1 MTFRKEAIIYLAE
14 FLASL
19 SFTILASFYPGI
31 AESKGIPI
39 SLIGFIL
46 SLDPIVGLPTSILVG
61 KAMTCVSR
69 KKILIVG
76 LVFGALGTFFLG
88 MVELFEGTNA
98 IIVSFASRIFAGF
111 GAGCSMTASSSI
123 LVQEYPNE
131 VDRVISYFEAA
142 SGLGLLFGPLFG
154 SLLNLYRISVTFSAF
169 ALFFIAFALF
179 TYKYLDVN
187 EQIVEN
193 ASSLPLKIIVTKPVL
208 FI

>member
-1 MTFRKEAIIYLAE
+1 MTYKKEAILYLAE

-46 SLDPIVGLPTSILVG
+46 SLDPIIGLPTSILVG
-61 KAMTCVSR
+61 KAMTFISR

-76 LVFGALGTFFLG
+76 LVFGGLGTFLLG
-88 MVELFEGTNA
+88 MIDLFEGTNA
-98 IIVSFASRIFAGF
+98 ILVSLASRVLAGF

-142 SGLGLLFGPLFG
+142 SGLGLLLGPIFG

-169 ALFFIAFALF
+169 ALFFIAFAMF
-179 TYKYLDVN
+179 TYKNLDVH
-187 EQIVEN
+187 EQGIDNV
-193 ASSLPLKIIVTKPVL
+193 SSLPLKVIVTKPVL